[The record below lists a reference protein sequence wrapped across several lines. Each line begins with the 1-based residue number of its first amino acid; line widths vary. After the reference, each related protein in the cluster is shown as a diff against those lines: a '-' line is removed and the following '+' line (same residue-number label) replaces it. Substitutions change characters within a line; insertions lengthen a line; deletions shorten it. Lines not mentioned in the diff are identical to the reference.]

1 MCTCAQPAYS
11 ALESYAQDFSLSLSF
26 TLFLLYKQPSHI
38 VTYMLLGVLSAGCLS
53 LSPMYDPNMHVLAT
67 LNAYLHVLA
76 P

>member
-1 MCTCAQPAYS
+1 MRKCAQAAYIELAS
-11 ALESYAQDFSLSLSF
+11 DAQDFSLS
-26 TLFLLYKQPSHI
+26 LLYKQPSHI